1 MPPRVPPARP
11 DRSTTTGN
19 LGFAGGGPNLQLLDG
34 SPRDLW
40 ARITDRISANKYG
53 FTRLDDGDG
62 GTFADFSG
70 ATECSDGDAIV
81 AYEVGGRADVPVGAK
96 VRISPNITG
105 PGYTFEYQS
114 GPTNPADGSCAGVGW
129 TAALTAADCVTVSE
143 LSAGGLCACAS
154 FAAFTLSSADGQTWA
169 TAAPGGGV
177 PAFTLCGTAG
187 YAFAFRRGTG
197 CDSRPCLTI
206 TGPAVGSGA
215 APTYSGVLECGG
227 CNYAVFAFSAP
238 VLCTGTRADT
248 GPCDNLLRVK
258 VEWTC
263 CPVAGWAGA
272 GWYCAKGADS
282 PTACVAVELLDS
294 DKCDGTITICSGPY
308 ATQSEAEAVCG
319 GDPNTPMPCQSKSF
333 ASATASFANKTGDCT
348 CLPDSPTVGATGV
361 DSCTIATA
369 GCPGNVGLTLSCS
382 GGQYALTSTG
392 GLTITPVYF
401 SAGPPLVLA
410 WDVTGYGVN
419 CGAGG
424 GGARLV
430 ITVP

>member
-1 MPPRVPPARP
+1 MRPPFTLNPGFFPVQVTARSGSGDSATYSWQEVWRSQGGWRAKSGGRHGAAATNPGVPLPGAAFAV
-11 DRSTTTGN
+11 DDYALCRSAEGE
-19 LGFAGGGPNLQLLDG
+19 GGIKWELFDLPDG
-34 SPRDLW
+34 SL
-40 ARITDRISANKYG
+40 A
-53 FTRLDDGDG
+53 
-62 GTFADFSG
+62 
-70 ATECSDGDAIV
+70 
-81 AYEVGGRADVPVGAK
+81 
-96 VRISPNITG
+96 
-105 PGYTFEYQS
+105 
-114 GPTNPADGSCAGVGW
+114 NPADGSCAGVGW

-154 FAAFTLSSADGQTWA
+154 FAAFTLSSSDGQTWA

-177 PAFTLCGTAG
+177 PTFTLCGTAG

-215 APTYSGVLECGG
+215 APVYSGVLECGG

-238 VLCTGTRADT
+238 VLCTGTRAAT

-272 GWYCAKGADS
+272 GWYCAKDADS

-392 GLTITPVYF
+392 GLTVTPVYF

-410 WDVTGYGVN
+410 WDITGYAAN